1 MRAASGGAKPAVS
14 GCGGAGRRPAAAR
27 PKRARGLGLPCGF
40 HLDEGCNATN
50 STEATRTAAK
60 RRSGGTARRRG
71 QRTLATPPRR
81 RGARGRHQAAQKACS
96 PPCASLGKL
105 LDDEAASTTGKRRR
119 RRKPRVR
126 VPVAAAH
133 GAKGGAGCSGR
144 RSRGCGA
151 AYKGPGE
158 PPWRAGR
165 AGRLRTRPAR
175 AGVGLSLESGSA
187 TGWG

>member
-1 MRAASGGAKPAVS
+1 
-14 GCGGAGRRPAAAR
+14 
-27 PKRARGLGLPCGF
+27 LPCGY

-60 RRSGGTARRRG
+60 RRSGGTARWRG
-71 QRTLATPPRR
+71 QRTPATAPRR
-81 RGARGRHQAAQKACS
+81 RGARGRHQAARKACS
-96 PPCASLGKL
+96 PPCTSLGEL
-105 LDDEAASTTGKRRR
+105 LDDEAASTMGERRR

-126 VPVAAAH
+126 VSVAAAH
-133 GAKGGAGCSGR
+133 GAKGGAGWSGR

-158 PPWRAGR
+158 PPWRPGQ